1 MNLSKKQLR
10 DITRTALGFTG
21 VLCAAA
27 ALIWLGNRNDAVTNA
42 ESLKAGIL
50 TAHQVKA
57 AFETVSG
64 RLVDRPIEEGMT
76 VEAGAKLL
84 AIDGTDIGLS
94 IRQTEA
100 LIHQADAQI
109 AAEEEG
115 IRLALAEA
123 NTEEQTLWRQIEASE
138 AARKSASAEW
148 HRAEADWKRAQRLLP
163 QGAMAQ
169 SDFDALKAAAASARE
184 GLSSAERAVDA
195 ACVGARA
202 EDRQKLSRTGSAEGM
217 RLDAVVNAR
226 QAAENRRISLESLK
240 AGREASAAALEQL
253 KVNQSRLTLKA
264 SEKAKVLEVLYEKGE
279 LVSPNAPAVLLESE
293 RLYFDIYVAEN
304 KVTGFQEGAKVICWS
319 PALNQNVRGTVLSV
333 TAAPDFADLKM
344 VRERGQADLTLFK
357 VRINVEPAEGLLTG
371 MTLEVKL

>member
-1 MNLSKKQLR
+1 MNLSKKQIR

-57 AFETVSG
+57 AFETVGG

-148 HRAEADWKRAQRLLP
+148 LRAEADWKRAQRLLP
-163 QGAMAQ
+163 RGAMAQ

-184 GLSSAERAVDA
+184 GLSSAERALDA

-202 EDRQKLSRTGSAEGM
+202 EDR
-217 RLDAVVNAR
+217 
-226 QAAENRRISLESLK
+226 
-240 AGREASAAALEQL
+240 
-253 KVNQSRLTLKA
+253 
-264 SEKAKVLEVLYEKGE
+264 
-279 LVSPNAPAVLLESE
+279 
-293 RLYFDIYVAEN
+293 
-304 KVTGFQEGAKVICWS
+304 
-319 PALNQNVRGTVLSV
+319 
-333 TAAPDFADLKM
+333 
-344 VRERGQADLTLFK
+344 
-357 VRINVEPAEGLLTG
+357 
-371 MTLEVKL
+371 

>member
-84 AIDGTDIGLS
+84 AIDGTDISLS

-148 HRAEADWKRAQRLLP
+148 LRAEADWKRAQRLLP

-195 ACVGARA
+195 ARA

-264 SEKAKVLEVLYEKGE
+264 PEKAKVLEVLYEKGE

-304 KVTGFQEGAKVICWS
+304 KVKGFQEGAKVTCWS
-319 PALNQNVRGTVLSV
+319 PALNQDVRGTVLSV

>member
-148 HRAEADWKRAQRLLP
+148 LRAEADWKRAQRLLP

-240 AGREASAAALEQL
+240 AGAALEQL

-264 SEKAKVLEVLYEKGE
+264 PEKAKVLEVLYEKGE

-304 KVTGFQEGAKVICWS
+304 KVKGFQEGAKVTCWS
-319 PALNQNVRGTVLSV
+319 PALNQDVRGTVLSV

>member
-94 IRQTEA
+94 IRQNEA

-115 IRLALAEA
+115 IRLALAET

-148 HRAEADWKRAQRLLP
+148 LRAEADWKRAQRLLP

-184 GLSSAERAVDA
+184 GLSSAERALDA

-202 EDRQKLSRTGSAEGM
+202 EDRQKLSRTGCP
-217 RLDAVVNAR
+217 
-226 QAAENRRISLESLK
+226 
-240 AGREASAAALEQL
+240 GR
-253 KVNQSRLTLKA
+253 
-264 SEKAKVLEVLYEKGE
+264 
-279 LVSPNAPAVLLESE
+279 AP
-293 RLYFDIYVAEN
+293 
-304 KVTGFQEGAKVICWS
+304 
-319 PALNQNVRGTVLSV
+319 
-333 TAAPDFADLKM
+333 
-344 VRERGQADLTLFK
+344 
-357 VRINVEPAEGLLTG
+357 
-371 MTLEVKL
+371 

>member
-57 AFETVSG
+57 AFETVSE

-138 AARKSASAEW
+138 AARKSASAGSRL
-148 HRAEADWKRAQRLLP
+148 RAEAAIGR
-163 QGAMAQ
+163 GAPRQ
-169 SDFDALKAAAASARE
+169 LAAGGAGAVGFRCASESRPRYLARE
-184 GLSSAERAVDA
+184 GLSSAERALDA
-195 ACVGARA
+195 ACVGARE
-202 EDRQKLSRTGSAEGM
+202 EDRQKLSHTGSAEGM

-253 KVNQSRLTLKA
+253 KVRT
-264 SEKAKVLEVLYEKGE
+264 
-279 LVSPNAPAVLLESE
+279 
-293 RLYFDIYVAEN
+293 R
-304 KVTGFQEGAKVICWS
+304 
-319 PALNQNVRGTVLSV
+319 
-333 TAAPDFADLKM
+333 AA
-344 VRERGQADLTLFK
+344 
-357 VRINVEPAEGLLTG
+357 
-371 MTLEVKL
+371 

>member
-50 TAHQVKA
+50 TAYQVKA

-84 AIDGTDIGLS
+84 AIDGTDISLS

-148 HRAEADWKRAQRLLP
+148 LRAEADWKRAQRLLP

-264 SEKAKVLEVLYEKGE
+264 PEKAKVLEVLYEKGE

-304 KVTGFQEGAKVICWS
+304 KVKGFQEGAKVTCWS
-319 PALNQNVRGTVLSV
+319 PALNQDVRGTVLSV

>member
-148 HRAEADWKRAQRLLP
+148 LRAEADWKRAQRLLP

-169 SDFDALKAAAASARE
+169 SDFDAIKAAAASARE
-184 GLSSAERAVDA
+184 GLSSAERA
-195 ACVGARA
+195 
-202 EDRQKLSRTGSAEGM
+202 
-217 RLDAVVNAR
+217 
-226 QAAENRRISLESLK
+226 
-240 AGREASAAALEQL
+240 LEQL

-264 SEKAKVLEVLYEKGE
+264 PEKAKVLEVLYEKGE

-304 KVTGFQEGAKVICWS
+304 KVTGFQEGAKVRCWS

>member
-1 MNLSKKQLR
+1 
-10 DITRTALGFTG
+10 
-21 VLCAAA
+21 
-27 ALIWLGNRNDAVTNA
+27 
-42 ESLKAGIL
+42 
-50 TAHQVKA
+50 
-57 AFETVSG
+57 
-64 RLVDRPIEEGMT
+64 
-76 VEAGAKLL
+76 
-84 AIDGTDIGLS
+84 
-94 IRQTEA
+94 
-100 LIHQADAQI
+100 
-109 AAEEEG
+109 
-115 IRLALAEA
+115 
-123 NTEEQTLWRQIEASE
+123 
-138 AARKSASAEW
+138 
-148 HRAEADWKRAQRLLP
+148 
-163 QGAMAQ
+163 MAQ

-184 GLSSAERAVDA
+184 GLSSAERALDA

-240 AGREASAAALEQL
+240 AGREASATALEQL

-264 SEKAKVLEVLYEKGE
+264 PEKAKVLEVLYEKGE
-279 LVSPNAPAVLLESE
+279 LVSPNAPAVLLESK

-304 KVTGFQEGAKVICWS
+304 KVKGFQEGAKVTCWS
-319 PALNQNVRGTVLSV
+319 PALGQNVRGTVLSV

>member
-1 MNLSKKQLR
+1 MNLSKKQIR

-57 AFETVSG
+57 AFETVGG

-100 LIHQADAQI
+100 
-109 AAEEEG
+109 
-115 IRLALAEA
+115 
-123 NTEEQTLWRQIEASE
+123 
-138 AARKSASAEW
+138 ARKSASAEW
-148 HRAEADWKRAQRLLP
+148 LRAEADWKRAQRLLP
-163 QGAMAQ
+163 RGAMAQ

-184 GLSSAERAVDA
+184 GLSSAERALDA

-264 SEKAKVLEVLYEKGE
+264 PEKAKVLEVLYEKGE
-279 LVSPNAPAVLLESE
+279 LVSPNTPAVLLESE

-304 KVTGFQEGAKVICWS
+304 KVKGFQEGAKVTCWS
-319 PALNQNVRGTVLSV
+319 PALGQNVRGTVLSV

>member
-1 MNLSKKQLR
+1 M
-10 DITRTALGFTG
+10 
-21 VLCAAA
+21 
-27 ALIWLGNRNDAVTNA
+27 
-42 ESLKAGIL
+42 
-50 TAHQVKA
+50 
-57 AFETVSG
+57 
-64 RLVDRPIEEGMT
+64 
-76 VEAGAKLL
+76 
-84 AIDGTDIGLS
+84 
-94 IRQTEA
+94 
-100 LIHQADAQI
+100 
-109 AAEEEG
+109 
-115 IRLALAEA
+115 
-123 NTEEQTLWRQIEASE
+123 
-138 AARKSASAEW
+138 
-148 HRAEADWKRAQRLLP
+148 
-163 QGAMAQ
+163 
-169 SDFDALKAAAASARE
+169 
-184 GLSSAERAVDA
+184 DA

-264 SEKAKVLEVLYEKGE
+264 PEKAKVLEVLYEKGE
-279 LVSPNAPAVLLESE
+279 LVSPNTPAVLLESE

-304 KVTGFQEGAKVICWS
+304 KVKGFQEGAKVTCWS
-319 PALNQNVRGTVLSV
+319 PALGQNVRGTVLSV

>member
-138 AARKSASAEW
+138 AARKS
-148 HRAEADWKRAQRLLP
+148 P
-163 QGAMAQ
+163 QQNGFAPRPIG
-169 SDFDALKAAAASARE
+169 RE
-184 GLSSAERAVDA
+184 LSGSCRR
-195 ACVGARA
+195 GRW
-202 EDRQKLSRTGSAEGM
+202 RSRISM
-217 RLDAVVNAR
+217 RLKPQRHLRAKDSRR
-226 QAAENRRISLESLK
+226 Q
-240 AGREASAAALEQL
+240 
-253 KVNQSRLTLKA
+253 
-264 SEKAKVLEVLYEKGE
+264 
-279 LVSPNAPAVLLESE
+279 
-293 RLYFDIYVAEN
+293 
-304 KVTGFQEGAKVICWS
+304 
-319 PALNQNVRGTVLSV
+319 SV
-333 TAAPDFADLKM
+333 P
-344 VRERGQADLTLFK
+344 
-357 VRINVEPAEGLLTG
+357 
-371 MTLEVKL
+371 

>member
-84 AIDGTDIGLS
+84 AIDGTDISLS

-148 HRAEADWKRAQRLLP
+148 LRAEADWKRAQRLLP

-264 SEKAKVLEVLYEKGE
+264 PEKAKVLYEKGE

-304 KVTGFQEGAKVICWS
+304 KVKGFQEGAKVTCWS
-319 PALNQNVRGTVLSV
+319 PALNQDVRGTVLSV

>member
-148 HRAEADWKRAQRLLP
+148 LRAEADWKRAQRLLP
-163 QGAMAQ
+163 QGG
-169 SDFDALKAAAASARE
+169 D
-184 GLSSAERAVDA
+184 GAV
-195 ACVGARA
+195 
-202 EDRQKLSRTGSAEGM
+202 
-217 RLDAVVNAR
+217 
-226 QAAENRRISLESLK
+226 
-240 AGREASAAALEQL
+240 
-253 KVNQSRLTLKA
+253 
-264 SEKAKVLEVLYEKGE
+264 
-279 LVSPNAPAVLLESE
+279 
-293 RLYFDIYVAEN
+293 
-304 KVTGFQEGAKVICWS
+304 GFRCA
-319 PALNQNVRGTVLSV
+319 
-333 TAAPDFADLKM
+333 
-344 VRERGQADLTLFK
+344 
-357 VRINVEPAEGLLTG
+357 
-371 MTLEVKL
+371 

>member
-1 MNLSKKQLR
+1 MNLSKKQIR

-57 AFETVSG
+57 AFETVGG
-64 RLVDRPIEEGMT
+64 RLVDRPI
-76 VEAGAKLL
+76 
-84 AIDGTDIGLS
+84 
-94 IRQTEA
+94 
-100 LIHQADAQI
+100 
-109 AAEEEG
+109 EEG

-148 HRAEADWKRAQRLLP
+148 LRAEADWKRAQRLLP
-163 QGAMAQ
+163 RGAMAQ

-184 GLSSAERAVDA
+184 GLSSAERALDA

-264 SEKAKVLEVLYEKGE
+264 PEKAKVLEVLYEKGE
-279 LVSPNAPAVLLESE
+279 LVSPNTPAVLLESE

-304 KVTGFQEGAKVICWS
+304 KVKGFQEGAKVTCWS
-319 PALNQNVRGTVLSV
+319 PALGQNVRGTVLSV

>member
-84 AIDGTDIGLS
+84 AIDGTDISLS

-148 HRAEADWKRAQRLLP
+148 LRAEADWKRAQRLLP
-163 QGAMAQ
+163 QG
-169 SDFDALKAAAASARE
+169 RW
-184 GLSSAERAVDA
+184 R
-195 ACVGARA
+195 
-202 EDRQKLSRTGSAEGM
+202 SRISM
-217 RLDAVVNAR
+217 RLKPQPHLRAKDSRR
-226 QAAENRRISLESLK
+226 QSVPWMQPASGLVLK
-240 AGREASAAALEQL
+240 TVKS
-253 KVNQSRLTLKA
+253 SRVPDRPKA
-264 SEKAKVLEVLYEKGE
+264 CGSM
-279 LVSPNAPAVLLESE
+279 
-293 RLYFDIYVAEN
+293 R
-304 KVTGFQEGAKVICWS
+304 W
-319 PALNQNVRGTVLSV
+319 
-333 TAAPDFADLKM
+333 
-344 VRERGQADLTLFK
+344 
-357 VRINVEPAEGLLTG
+357 
-371 MTLEVKL
+371 

>member
-1 MNLSKKQLR
+1 M
-10 DITRTALGFTG
+10 
-21 VLCAAA
+21 LCAAA

-148 HRAEADWKRAQRLLP
+148 LRAEADWKRAQRLLP
-163 QGAMAQ
+163 QGALAQ
-169 SDFDALKAAAASARE
+169 SDFDALKAAAVSARE
-184 GLSSAERAVDA
+184 GLSSAERALDA
-195 ACVGARA
+195 ACVGARE
-202 EDRQKLSRTGSAEGM
+202 EDRQKLSHTGSAEGM

-264 SEKAKVLEVLYEKGE
+264 PEKAKVLEVLYEKGE

-293 RLYFDIYVAEN
+293 RLYFDSYVAEN
-304 KVTGFQEGAKVICWS
+304 KVKGFQEGAKVTCWS

>member
-42 ESLKAGIL
+42 KSLKAGIL

-148 HRAEADWKRAQRLLP
+148 LRAEADWKRAQRLLP

-264 SEKAKVLEVLYEKGE
+264 PEKAKVLEVLYEKGE

-304 KVTGFQEGAKVICWS
+304 KVKGFQEGAKVTCWS
-319 PALNQNVRGTVLSV
+319 PALNQDVRGTVLSV

>member
-1 MNLSKKQLR
+1 
-10 DITRTALGFTG
+10 
-21 VLCAAA
+21 
-27 ALIWLGNRNDAVTNA
+27 GNRNDAVTNA

-148 HRAEADWKRAQRLLP
+148 LRAEADWKRAQRLLP

-264 SEKAKVLEVLYEKGE
+264 PKKAKVLEVLYEKGE

-304 KVTGFQEGAKVICWS
+304 KVKGFQEGAKVTCWS
-319 PALNQNVRGTVLSV
+319 PALNQDVRGTVLSV

>member
-1 MNLSKKQLR
+1 MNLSKKQIR

-57 AFETVSG
+57 AFETVGG

-148 HRAEADWKRAQRLLP
+148 LRAEADWKRAQRLLP
-163 QGAMAQ
+163 RGAMAQ
-169 SDFDALKAAAASARE
+169 SDFDAPRPLRGKASPRQSVPWMPPASGLARKTVKSSRARDPPKACGSMLWSTPVRRRKTGASAWSRSKP
-184 GLSSAERAVDA
+184 GVRLPLLPWSSSKSTRAA
-195 ACVGARA
+195 
-202 EDRQKLSRTGSAEGM
+202 
-217 RLDAVVNAR
+217 
-226 QAAENRRISLESLK
+226 
-240 AGREASAAALEQL
+240 
-253 KVNQSRLTLKA
+253 
-264 SEKAKVLEVLYEKGE
+264 
-279 LVSPNAPAVLLESE
+279 
-293 RLYFDIYVAEN
+293 
-304 KVTGFQEGAKVICWS
+304 
-319 PALNQNVRGTVLSV
+319 
-333 TAAPDFADLKM
+333 
-344 VRERGQADLTLFK
+344 
-357 VRINVEPAEGLLTG
+357 
-371 MTLEVKL
+371 

>member
-94 IRQTEA
+94 IRQTE
-100 LIHQADAQI
+100 AQI

-304 KVTGFQEGAKVICWS
+304 KVTGFQEGAKVTCWS

>member
-264 SEKAKVLEVLYEKGE
+264 SEKAKVLEVLYEK
-279 LVSPNAPAVLLESE
+279 
-293 RLYFDIYVAEN
+293 
-304 KVTGFQEGAKVICWS
+304 VTGFQEGAKVTCWS

>member
-21 VLCAAA
+21 VLCAAT

-304 KVTGFQEGAKVICWS
+304 KVTGFQEGAKVTCWS

-357 VRINVEPAEGLLTG
+357 VRINVEPAEGPLPA
-371 MTLEVKL
+371 

>member
-1 MNLSKKQLR
+1 
-10 DITRTALGFTG
+10 
-21 VLCAAA
+21 
-27 ALIWLGNRNDAVTNA
+27 
-42 ESLKAGIL
+42 
-50 TAHQVKA
+50 
-57 AFETVSG
+57 
-64 RLVDRPIEEGMT
+64 
-76 VEAGAKLL
+76 
-84 AIDGTDIGLS
+84 
-94 IRQTEA
+94 
-100 LIHQADAQI
+100 
-109 AAEEEG
+109 
-115 IRLALAEA
+115 
-123 NTEEQTLWRQIEASE
+123 
-138 AARKSASAEW
+138 
-148 HRAEADWKRAQRLLP
+148 
-163 QGAMAQ
+163 MAQ

-264 SEKAKVLEVLYEKGE
+264 PEKAKVLEVLYEKGE

-304 KVTGFQEGAKVICWS
+304 KVTGFQEGAKVTCWS
-319 PALNQNVRGTVLSV
+319 PALGQDVRGTVLSV

-357 VRINVEPAEGLLTG
+357 VRINVEPAKGLLTG